1 MGIDSRGGV
10 SIGELIVYVPAIVLS
25 LIVCIRHGFRRSSG
39 WLYTLI
45 LCQIR
50 IVGAICQLISENK
63 PSEGLIRATL
73 IIDSIGLSPLL
84 LATLGM
90 LSRL

>member
-25 LIVCIRHGFRRSSG
+25 LILCIRHGFRRSSG
-39 WLYTLI
+39 WLYTLL
-45 LCQIR
+45 LCHVR
-50 IVGAICQLISENK
+50 IVGAICQLVAENN